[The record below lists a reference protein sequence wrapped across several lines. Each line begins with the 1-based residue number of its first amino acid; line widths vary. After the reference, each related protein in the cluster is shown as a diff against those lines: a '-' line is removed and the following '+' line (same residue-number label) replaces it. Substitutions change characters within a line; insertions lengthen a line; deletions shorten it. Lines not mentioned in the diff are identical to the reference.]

1 MRYLIKNVIFEN
13 KRKGMTMK
21 ILLIEDDQKT
31 AEFILRALNDA
42 GYETEHAADGVTGL
56 NYAMQNNFDCAIV
69 DIMLP
74 QMDGF
79 AVIGRLREAGK
90 TTPIIV
96 LSAKNSPDD
105 KVHGLYTGADCYLA
119 KPFSVAELLANIQA
133 QLRRRNMSAEPTH
146 FSVGDLELDIISR
159 KVSRGGKLI
168 DLPPLEFDLLE
179 YLVRNTGRV
188 VTRSMLMENV
198 WEYNFDPATNIVETR
213 VCKLREK
220 IDKPFDR
227 ELIHTVRGIGYVLE

>member
-1 MRYLIKNVIFEN
+1 
-13 KRKGMTMK
+13 MK

-42 GYETEHAADGVTGL
+42 GYETEHAADGLSGL
-56 NYAMQNNFDCAIV
+56 NCAMQKDFDCAIV

-79 AVIGRLREAGK
+79 SVIGRLREAGK
-90 TTPIIV
+90 TIPLIV

-146 FSVGDLELDIISR
+146 FSIGDLELDIITR
-159 KVSRGGKLI
+159 KVTRGGKLI
-168 DLPPLEFDLLE
+168 DLPPLEFELLE
-179 YLVRNTGRV
+179 YLVRNAGRV

-198 WEYNFDPATNIVETR
+198 WEYNFDPSTNIVETR

>member
-1 MRYLIKNVIFEN
+1 
-13 KRKGMTMK
+13 MK

-105 KVHGLYTGADCYLA
+105 KVHGLYTGADCYPETDGNTKA
-119 KPFSVAELLANIQA
+119 DSNSDTGS
-133 QLRRRNMSAEPTH
+133 R
-146 FSVGDLELDIISR
+146 LE
-159 KVSRGGKLI
+159 GKN
-168 DLPPLEFDLLE
+168 DEGFD
-179 YLVRNTGRV
+179 YFYR
-188 VTRSMLMENV
+188 
-198 WEYNFDPATNIVETR
+198 
-213 VCKLREK
+213 
-220 IDKPFDR
+220 
-227 ELIHTVRGIGYVLE
+227 

>member
-1 MRYLIKNVIFEN
+1 
-13 KRKGMTMK
+13 MK

-42 GYETEHAADGVTGL
+42 GYETEHAADGLSGL
-56 NYAMQNNFDCAIV
+56 NCAMQKDFDCAIV

-79 AVIGRLREAGK
+79 SVIGRLREAGK
-90 TTPIIV
+90 TIPLIV

-146 FSVGDLELDIISR
+146 FSIGDLELDIITR
-159 KVSRGGKLI
+159 KVTRGGKLI
-168 DLPPLEFDLLE
+168 DLPPLEFELLE
-179 YLVRNTGRV
+179 YLVRNAGRV

-198 WEYNFDPATNIVETR
+198 WEYKFDPSTNIVETR

>member
-1 MRYLIKNVIFEN
+1 
-13 KRKGMTMK
+13 MK

-31 AEFILRALNDA
+31 AEFILRALHDA
-42 GYETEHAADGVTGL
+42 GYETEHAADGVSGL
-56 NYAMQNNFDCAIV
+56 NCAMQNDFDCAVV

-74 QMDGF
+74 KMDGF
-79 AVIGRLREAGK
+79 TVISKLREAGK
-90 TTPIIV
+90 TMPLIV

-133 QLRRRNMSAEPTH
+133 QLRRISMSAEPTH
-146 FSVGDLELDIISR
+146 LSVGDLELDIISR
-159 KVSRGGKLI
+159 KVSRGGKPI
-168 DLPPLEFDLLE
+168 ELPPLEFELLE

-198 WEYNFDPATNIVETR
+198 WEYNFDPSTNIVETR

-220 IDKPFDR
+220 VDKPFER

>member
-1 MRYLIKNVIFEN
+1 
-13 KRKGMTMK
+13 MK

-31 AEFILRALNDA
+31 AEFILRALHDA
-42 GYETEHAADGVTGL
+42 GYETEHAADGVSGL
-56 NYAMQNNFDCAIV
+56 DSAMQNDFDCAVV

-74 QMDGF
+74 KMDGF
-79 AVIGRLREAGK
+79 TVISKLREAGK
-90 TTPIIV
+90 TMPLIV

-133 QLRRRNMSAEPTH
+133 QLRRISMSAEPTH
-146 FSVGDLELDIISR
+146 LSVGDLELDIISR
-159 KVSRGGKLI
+159 KVSRGGKPI
-168 DLPPLEFDLLE
+168 ELPPLEFELLE

-198 WEYNFDPATNIVETR
+198 WEYNFDPSTNIVETR

-220 IDKPFDR
+220 VDKPFER

>member
-1 MRYLIKNVIFEN
+1 
-13 KRKGMTMK
+13 MK

-31 AEFILRALNDA
+31 AEFILRALQDA

-56 NYAMQNNFDCAIV
+56 NCAMQHDFDCAIV

-79 AVIGRLREAGK
+79 SVIGKLRDAGK
-90 TTPIIV
+90 TTPLII

-105 KVHGLYTGADCYLA
+105 KVHGLCTGADCYLA

-159 KVSRGGKLI
+159 KVTRGGKMI
-168 DLPPLEFDLLE
+168 DLPPLEFELLE
-179 YLVRNTGRV
+179 YLVRNAGRV

-198 WEYNFDPATNIVETR
+198 WEYNFDPSTNIVETR

-220 IDKPFDR
+220 VDKPFDR

>member
-1 MRYLIKNVIFEN
+1 
-13 KRKGMTMK
+13 MK

-42 GYETEHAADGVTGL
+42 GYETEHAADGVSGL
-56 NYAMQNNFDCAIV
+56 NCAMQKDFDCAIV

-79 AVIGRLREAGK
+79 SVIGRLREAGK
-90 TTPIIV
+90 TTPLIV

-146 FSVGDLELDIISR
+146 FSIGDLELDIITR
-159 KVSRGGKLI
+159 KVTRGGKLI
-168 DLPPLEFDLLE
+168 DLPPLEFELLE
-179 YLVRNTGRV
+179 YFLINKGVAL
-188 VTRSMLMENV
+188 S
-198 WEYNFDPATNIVETR
+198 
-213 VCKLREK
+213 REK
-220 IDKPFDR
+220 ILNNVWNYDYFGDARTIDTHVKKLRSKMGEKGDY
-227 ELIHTVRGIGYVLE
+227 IKTIWGMGYKFEP